1 MVAVLALGTQACT
14 LRPLSQQATRRVDSV
29 ALSGDIAG
37 AARANPFCLH
47 LQHDDRFWVVYSQ
60 VSVKAWVTD
69 GACAPTS
76 PTSGQA
82 GDARP
87 VDAIDLRWLPD
98 WHDTP
103 RQTTCTDSAQ
113 CSTQATDVIAGR
125 HFLGQDPGLGAGQAA
140 AQLTPEA
147 RRRGRQ
153 QDHRQHQR
161 GEGLACDAWHGVVVG
176 KKSVV
181 RNCRD
186 NVVLAV
192 VAAES
197 KKSLD
202 ASNMARF

>member
-69 GACAPTS
+69 GACAATS

-125 HFLGQDPGLGAGQAA
+125 HLVCAS
-140 AQLTPEA
+140 A
-147 RRRGRQ
+147 RARVGNQ
-153 QDHRQHQR
+153 V
-161 GEGLACDAWHGVVVG
+161 AMVTTDA
-176 KKSVV
+176 V
-181 RNCRD
+181 RCP
-186 NVVLAV
+186 
-192 VAAES
+192 
-197 KKSLD
+197 
-202 ASNMARF
+202 